1 MKKIIAV
8 LALLLAMNIL
18 ISAPVTFSGGY
29 SKVSLKEGR
38 KLVSLTGGATVSAE
52 GMVINADTIT
62 LSGDDYDVVEC
73 TGTIS
78 IADEEKGLSIKT
90 TALYYDRTA
99 ERLLI
104 SAWCEVSDTVNEL
117 EASAGAVSYDL
128 KNEILSL
135 DMAARLMKATDSG
148 LLSARAERIVFDRGA
163 DTLTLAGNASVVWNR
178 NSYSA
183 KLITINLSTEEI
195 RLEGRIEGEVHG

>member
-1 MKKIIAV
+1 MKKVISV
-8 LALLLAMNIL
+8 LMLLMTMNIIL
-18 ISAPVTFSGGY
+18 SAPVTFCGGY

-38 KLVSLTGGATVSAE
+38 KSVSLTGGASVTAE
-52 GMVINADTIT
+52 GMVITADSIFLT
-62 LSGDDYDVVEC
+62 GDEYDVVEC
-73 TGTIS
+73 TGKIS
-78 IADEEKGLSIKT
+78 IEDREKGLSIKT

-128 KNEILSL
+128 KNEVLSL
-135 DMAARLMKATDSG
+135 DMTARLMKATDSG
-148 LLSARAERIVFDRGA
+148 LLSARAEKIVFDRGA
-163 DTLTLAGNASVVWNR
+163 DTLTLAGNAKVEWNG

-183 KLITINLSTEEI
+183 KLITINLATEEI